1 VKKLLPVLLA
11 AFPAV
16 AGAHALDE
24 YVQHALVAVE
34 RNRIEISMRL
44 VPGVMVLSPVLD
56 VIDRNGDRKLSP
68 SEARAYGALLQGDL
82 RLTLDGKPLELKLG
96 AVEVPQVDDLKT
108 GFGAIRIG
116 FTAATPPMT
125 GTHRLELTNRHQP
138 QYSAYVVNSVQPR
151 DKAIRIVTQQRN
163 ANQSIYRLDYQ
174 AAR

>member
-1 VKKLLPVLLA
+1 VTRLLA
-11 AFPAV
+11 ALLLTVPAV
-16 AGAHALDE
+16 AHAHALDE

-34 RNRIEISMRL
+34 RNRIEISLRL

-56 VIDRNGDRKLSP
+56 VMDRNGDRQLSP

-96 AVEVPQVDDLKT
+96 AVDVPQLDELKT

-116 FTAATPPMT
+116 FTAAIAPMT

-138 QYSAYVVNSVQPR
+138 KYSAYVVNSVQPH
-151 DKAIRIVTQQRN
+151 DKAIRILRQQRN
-163 ANQSIYRLDYQ
+163 PNQSRYQLDYAVQ
-174 AAR
+174 